1 MTATTSFRLF
11 RPLTAGAAYCKV
23 LLYYSTNTVTLFL
36 KPNPASGVPI
46 YLQLK
51 EQVRHAC
58 ETGALRPGDSLP
70 GIRALAES
78 MVINPNTV
86 ARVYRELEQEGLL
99 ELRHGVGAFVAQRG
113 TTRWTAARTGQM
125 KAAQKAARSF
135 VGELRRRGIEP
146 DEIRRLVEAELATSD
161 GRVQVVE

>member
-1 MTATTSFRLF
+1 M
-11 RPLTAGAAYCKV
+11 
-23 LLYYSTNTVTLFL
+23 TLFL

-51 EQVRHAC
+51 EQIRHAC
-58 ETGALRPGDSLP
+58 DTGALRPGDSLP

-99 ELRHGVGAFVAQRG
+99 ELRHGIGAFVATG
-113 TTRWTAARTGQM
+113 GSTTRWTAARTGQM
-125 KAAQKAARSF
+125 RAAQKAAKAF
-135 VGELRRRGIEP
+135 VHDLRRRGIEP
-146 DEIRRLVEAELATSD
+146 DEIRRLVEAELASHD
-161 GRVQVVE
+161 GRVPMVG

>member
-1 MTATTSFRLF
+1 
-11 RPLTAGAAYCKV
+11 
-23 LLYYSTNTVTLFL
+23 VTLFL

-51 EQVRHAC
+51 EQIRHAC

-70 GIRALAES
+70 GIRGLAES

-99 ELRHGVGAFVAQRG
+99 ELRHGVGAFVATRPG
-113 TTRWTAARTGQM
+113 TTRWTAARSGQM
-125 KAAQKAARSF
+125 KAAQKAAKTF
-135 VGELRRRGIEP
+135 VQELKRRGIGS
-146 DEIRRLVEAELATSD
+146 DEIRRLVEAELATHD
-161 GRVQVVE
+161 GRVPLVG

>member
-1 MTATTSFRLF
+1 
-11 RPLTAGAAYCKV
+11 
-23 LLYYSTNTVTLFL
+23 VTLFL

-51 EQVRHAC
+51 EQIRHAC

-70 GIRALAES
+70 GMRALAES
-78 MVINPNTV
+78 MVVNPNTV

-99 ELRHGVGAFVAQRG
+99 DLRHGVGAFVASGGG

-135 VGELRRRGIEP
+135 VQDLRRRGIEP
-146 DEIRRLVEAELATSD
+146 DEIRRLVEAELAAHHT
-161 GRVQVVE
+161 QVPLVG

>member
-1 MTATTSFRLF
+1 
-11 RPLTAGAAYCKV
+11 
-23 LLYYSTNTVTLFL
+23 VTLFL

-51 EQVRHAC
+51 EQIRHAC

-70 GIRALAES
+70 GMRALAES
-78 MVINPNTV
+78 MVVNPNTV

-99 ELRHGVGAFVAQRG
+99 DLRHGVGAFVASGGG

-125 KAAQKAARSF
+125 KAAQKAARGF
-135 VGELRRRGIEP
+135 VQDLRRRGIEP
-146 DEIRRLVEAELATSD
+146 DEIRRLVEAELAAHHT
-161 GRVQVVE
+161 QVPLVG

>member
-1 MTATTSFRLF
+1 MTATTYIRLF
-11 RPLTAGAAYCKV
+11 RPLTSDYSHVKV
-23 LLYYSTNTVTLFL
+23 LLSYSTSTVTLFL

-46 YLQLK
+46 YLQFK
-51 EQVRHAC
+51 EQIRHAC

-99 ELRHGVGAFVAQRG
+99 ELRHGVGAFVAHRA
-113 TTRWTAARTGQM
+113 TTRWTAARTGQI
-125 KAAQKAARSF
+125 KAAQKAAKSF

-146 DEIRRLVEAELATSD
+146 DEIRRLVEAELATND
-161 GRVQVVE
+161 DRVEVAG

>member
-1 MTATTSFRLF
+1 M
-11 RPLTAGAAYCKV
+11 
-23 LLYYSTNTVTLFL
+23 TLFL

-51 EQVRHAC
+51 EQIRHAC

-86 ARVYRELEQEGLL
+86 ARVYRELELEGLL
-99 ELRHGVGAFVAQRG
+99 ELRHGVGAFVASCG
-113 TTRWTAARTGQM
+113 TTRWTAARSGQI
-125 KAAQKAARSF
+125 KAAQKAARSL
-135 VGELRRRGIEP
+135 VSELRRRGIEP
-146 DEIRRLVEAELATSD
+146 DEIRRLIEAELAGGD
-161 GRVQVVE
+161 GRVPLVG

>member
-1 MTATTSFRLF
+1 
-11 RPLTAGAAYCKV
+11 
-23 LLYYSTNTVTLFL
+23 VTLFL
-36 KPNPASGVPI
+36 RPNPASGVPI

-51 EQVRHAC
+51 EQIRHAC
-58 ETGALRPGDSLP
+58 ETGALKPGDALP

-99 ELRHGVGAFVAQRG
+99 ELRHGVGAFVASRG

-125 KAAQKAARSF
+125 KAAQKAAKSF
-135 VGELRRRGIEP
+135 VAELRRRGIEP
-146 DEIRRLVEAELATSD
+146 DEIRRLVEAELASND
-161 GRVQVVE
+161 GRVPLVG